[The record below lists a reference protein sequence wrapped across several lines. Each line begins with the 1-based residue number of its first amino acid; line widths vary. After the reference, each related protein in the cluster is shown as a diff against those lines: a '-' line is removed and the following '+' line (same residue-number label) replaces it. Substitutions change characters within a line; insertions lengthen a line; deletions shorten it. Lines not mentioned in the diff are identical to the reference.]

1 MGLHELSERER
12 KREGTMGLILE
23 GEGDEIPSTRDD
35 DVLLPPS
42 NFSAVEGQC
51 IYRSGLPQP
60 SSFAFLRSLNLSSVI
75 YLCQEPYPEEN
86 KEFIRLN
93 NIKLFHFG
101 IDGTKEPSSIPIST
115 ITEALRVLIDVR
127 NHPVLI
133 HCKRGKHRTGCLV
146 GCLRKLQ
153 NWRLASVLEEYRHFA
168 GTKWRE
174 NDIFFLE
181 AYDVSCIRHCLQSL
195 IYRYY
200 ASTRNRRIL
209 SKEDGLKKTRI
220 ASI

>member
-101 IDGTKEPSSIPIST
+101 IDGTK
-115 ITEALRVLIDVR
+115 
-127 NHPVLI
+127 
-133 HCKRGKHRTGCLV
+133 HRTGCLV

-209 SKEDGLKKTRI
+209 YKEDGLKKTRI

>member
-101 IDGTKEPSSIPIST
+101 IDGTKSLFLLSFGS
-115 ITEALRVLIDVR
+115 R
-127 NHPVLI
+127 
-133 HCKRGKHRTGCLV
+133 LV
-146 GCLRKLQ
+146 FQ
-153 NWRLASVLEEYRHFA
+153 
-168 GTKWRE
+168 
-174 NDIFFLE
+174 
-181 AYDVSCIRHCLQSL
+181 
-195 IYRYY
+195 
-200 ASTRNRRIL
+200 
-209 SKEDGLKKTRI
+209 
-220 ASI
+220 